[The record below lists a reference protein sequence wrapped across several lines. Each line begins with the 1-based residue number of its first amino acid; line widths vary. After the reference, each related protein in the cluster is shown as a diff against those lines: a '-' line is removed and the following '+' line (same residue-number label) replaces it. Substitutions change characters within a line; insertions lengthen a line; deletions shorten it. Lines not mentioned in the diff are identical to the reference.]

1 MTQDQIAIVG
11 LLAAALALFVW
22 NRIRF
27 DLVAVGALLAAVLLG
42 LVKADEAF
50 SGFGNPAV
58 ITVAAVLVIGRA
70 LALSGAVDRM
80 VAALARVADGRF
92 AQMVVLCSFGAL
104 LSAFMNNVGAL
115 ALVLPVAIQGARS
128 AGYSPSAILMP
139 LSFATLLGGTVT
151 LIGTPPNLLI
161 SAFREKA
168 MGEPY
173 HLFDFAPVGLA
184 LTVAGLAY
192 MLLIGWRLIPSSR
205 RGRKA
210 EEESFEISRYA
221 TEVEVTAKSKM
232 AGRSV
237 MAFEE
242 AQKGRIVVLG
252 IVRGKRRVA
261 GLIRLEHLAAG
272 DLLMVQAE
280 TQALE
285 QALGDGDIVLA
296 AERPPEAGGLRDL
309 VTAEAV
315 VPANAWIRGSSPAD
329 LELRRR
335 HGVNL
340 LAVSRHGHAVK
351 QRLRDIAIEAGDVL
365 LLQGDADTLPDT
377 LQALGCLP
385 LAQRRLTLRSRNL
398 WLPLALF
405 VAAIGATAT
414 GYVPATIAF
423 ALAVMG
429 MLAARAIPLRDLY
442 TAIDWPV
449 IVLLG
454 AMIPVGGALETT
466 GTAQLLADGIA
477 ALAQDLPPHLVLAV
491 VLAATMAVTPMLNNA
506 ATVVIMAPIVIG
518 IAQQLGLSPDPFL
531 IAVAIG
537 ASCDFLTPFGHQN
550 NTLIMGPGGYEVSDF
565 WRVGLPLDAIIIVV
579 SVLLI
584 PIVWPFTA

>member
-11 LLAAALALFVW
+11 LLAVALALFVW

-42 LVKADEAF
+42 LVEADDAF

-80 VAALARVADGRF
+80 VAALARVARGRF
-92 AQMVVLCSFGAL
+92 AQMAVLCGFGAL
-104 LSAFMNNVGAL
+104 ISAFMNNVGAL

-161 SAFREKA
+161 SAFREQA
-168 MGEPY
+168 LGAPY

-192 MLLIGWRLIPSSR
+192 MLLLGWRLIPTSR
-205 RGRKA
+205 RGRRA

-221 TEVEVTAKSKM
+221 TEVEITAKSKM

-252 IVRGKRRVA
+252 ILRGKRRVA
-261 GLIRLEHLAAG
+261 GLIRLERLEPG

-285 QALGDGDIVLA
+285 QALGEGDIVLA
-296 AERPPEAGGLRDL
+296 AEHPPETGGLRDL
-309 VTAEAV
+309 VTAEVV
-315 VPANAWIRGSSPAD
+315 VPTNAWIRGASPAD
-329 LELRRR
+329 LDLRRR

-340 LAVSRHGHAVK
+340 LAVSRHGHTVK
-351 QRLRDIAIEAGDVL
+351 QRLRDVAIEAGDVL
-365 LLQGDADTLPDT
+365 LLQGDPDTLPDT

-398 WLPLALF
+398 WLPLGLF
-405 VAAIGATAT
+405 VAAIVATAT
-414 GYVPATIAF
+414 GTVPATIAF

-429 MLAARAIPLRDLY
+429 MLAGRAIPLRDLY
-442 TAIDWPV
+442 STIDWPV
-449 IVLLG
+449 VVLLG

-477 ALAQDLPPHLVLAV
+477 AVTQGLPPHMILAV

-565 WRVGLPLDAIIIVV
+565 WRVGLPLDAVIIVV

-584 PIVWPFTA
+584 PIVWPFAP

>member
-1 MTQDQIAIVG
+1 MTQDQIAIVA

-42 LVKADEAF
+42 LVKAEDAF
-50 SGFGNPAV
+50 AGFGNPAV
-58 ITVAAVLVIGRA
+58 VTVAAVLVIGRA

-80 VAALARVADGRF
+80 VAALARVADSRF
-92 AQMVVLCSFGAL
+92 AQMAVLCGFGAL
-104 LSAFMNNVGAL
+104 ISAFMNNVGAL
-115 ALVLPVAIQGARS
+115 ALVLPVAIQGSRS

-139 LSFATLLGGTVT
+139 LSFATLLGGTIT

-168 MGEPY
+168 VGEPF

-192 MLLIGWRLIPSSR
+192 MLLLGWRLIPSSR
-205 RGRKA
+205 RGRRA

-221 TEVEVTAKSKM
+221 TEVEVTPKSRM

-242 AQKGRIVVLG
+242 TQKGRIVVLG
-252 IVRGKRRVA
+252 IVRGQRRVA
-261 GLIRLEHLAAG
+261 GLIRLEHLAPG
-272 DLLMVQAE
+272 DLLMVQAD

-285 QALGDGDIVLA
+285 QALGEGDIVLA
-296 AERPPEAGGLRDL
+296 AERPPEAGGLGSL

-315 VPANAWIRGSSPAD
+315 VPMNAWIRGSSPAALD
-329 LELRRR
+329 LRRR

-340 LAVSRHGHAVK
+340 LAVSRHGHPVK

-405 VAAIGATAT
+405 VAAIAATAT
-414 GYVPATIAF
+414 GAVDATIAF
-423 ALAVMG
+423 TLAVMG
-429 MLAARAIPLRDLY
+429 MLAVRSIPLRDLY
-442 TAIDWPV
+442 TSIDWPV
-449 IVLLG
+449 VVLLG

-565 WRVGLPLDAIIIVV
+565 WRVGLPLDAVIITV

>member
-11 LLAAALALFVW
+11 LLAVALALFVW

-42 LVKADEAF
+42 LVEADEAF

-80 VAALARVADGRF
+80 VAALARVARGRF
-92 AQMVVLCSFGAL
+92 AQMAVLCGFGAF

-161 SAFREKA
+161 SAFREQA
-168 MGEPY
+168 LGEPY
-173 HLFDFAPVGLA
+173 HLFDFTPVGLV

-192 MLLIGWRLIPSSR
+192 MLLLGWRLIPASR
-205 RGRKA
+205 HGRRA
-210 EEESFEISRYA
+210 EESFEISRYA
-221 TEVEVTAKSKM
+221 TEVEITAKSKM

-261 GLIRLEHLAAG
+261 GLIRLERLEPG

-285 QALGDGDIVLA
+285 QALGEGDIVLA
-296 AERPPEAGGLRDL
+296 AEHPPETGGLRDL
-309 VTAEAV
+309 VTAEVV
-315 VPANAWIRGSSPAD
+315 VPTNAWIRGASPAD
-329 LELRRR
+329 LDLRRR

-340 LAVSRHGHAVK
+340 LAVSRHGHTVK
-351 QRLRDIAIEAGDVL
+351 QRLRDLAIEAGDVL
-365 LLQGDADTLPDT
+365 LLQGDPETLPDT

-398 WLPLALF
+398 WLPLGLF
-405 VAAIGATAT
+405 VAAIAATAA
-414 GYVPATIAF
+414 GLLPATIAF

-429 MLAARAIPLRDLY
+429 MLAGRAIPLRDLY
-442 TAIDWPV
+442 STIDWPIV
-449 IVLLG
+449 VLLG

-477 ALAQDLPPHLVLAV
+477 ALTQGLPPHMILAV

-565 WRVGLPLDAIIIVV
+565 WRVGLPLDAIIIIV

-584 PIVWPFTA
+584 PIVWPFAP

>member
-1 MTQDQIAIVG
+1 MTQDQIAIVA
-11 LLAAALALFVW
+11 LLAATLALFVW

-42 LVKADEAF
+42 LVEADDAF

-58 ITVAAVLVIGRA
+58 VTVAAVLVIGRA

-80 VAALARVADGRF
+80 VAALARVAEGRF
-92 AQMVVLCSFGAL
+92 AQMAVLCGFGAL
-104 LSAFMNNVGAL
+104 ISAFMNNVGAL

-168 MGEPY
+168 VGEPFR
-173 HLFDFAPVGLA
+173 LFDFAPVGLA

-205 RGRKA
+205 RGRRA

-221 TEVEVTAKSKM
+221 TEVEVTPRSKM

-237 MAFEE
+237 MHFEE

-261 GLIRLEHLAAG
+261 GLIRLEHLAPG
-272 DLLMVQAE
+272 DLLMVQAD

-296 AERPPEAGGLRDL
+296 AERPPEAGGLSAL

-329 LELRRR
+329 LDLRRR

-340 LAVSRHGHAVK
+340 LAVSRHGHPVK
-351 QRLRDIAIEAGDVL
+351 QRLRDLAIEPGDVL

-385 LAQRRLTLRSRNL
+385 LAQRRLSLRSRNL

-405 VAAIGATAT
+405 IAAIGATAT

-429 MLAARAIPLRDLY
+429 MLASRAIPLRDLY
-442 TAIDWPV
+442 TSIDWPV

-477 ALAQDLPPHLVLAV
+477 ALAQDLSPHLVLAV
-491 VLAATMAVTPMLNNA
+491 VLTATMAVTPMLNNA

-584 PIVWPFTA
+584 PVVWPFTA

>member
-1 MTQDQIAIVG
+1 MTQDQIAIIG
-11 LLAAALALFVW
+11 LLAATLALFVW

-27 DLVAVGALLAAVLLG
+27 DLIAMGALLAAVLLG
-42 LVKADEAF
+42 LVKADDAF

-80 VAALARVADGRF
+80 VAILSRVAGGQF
-92 AQMVVLCSFGAL
+92 AQMAVLCGFGAL
-104 LSAFMNNVGAL
+104 ISAFMNNVGAL
-115 ALVLPVAIQGARS
+115 ALVLPVAIQGARRT
-128 AGYSPSAILMP
+128 GYSPSAILMP
-139 LSFATLLGGTVT
+139 LSFATLLGGTIT

-168 MGEPY
+168 VGEPF

-192 MLLIGWRLIPSSR
+192 MLVLGWRLIPATR
-205 RGRKA
+205 RGRQA
-210 EEESFEISRYA
+210 EEDSFEISRYA
-221 TEVEVTAKSKM
+221 TEVEITEKSKM

-242 AQKGRIVVLG
+242 AHKGRIVVLG
-252 IVRGKRRVA
+252 IVRGDHRVA
-261 GLIRLEHLAAG
+261 GLIRLEQLEPG

-285 QALGDGDIVLA
+285 QALASGDVVLA
-296 AERPPEAGGLRDL
+296 AEHPPETGGLGDL

-315 VPANAWIRGSSPAD
+315 VPANAWIRGMSPAA
-329 LELRRR
+329 LSLRRR

-340 LAVSRHGHAVK
+340 LAVSRHGHPVK
-351 QRLRDIAIEAGDVL
+351 RRLRDLEIEAGDVL
-365 LLQGDADTLPDT
+365 LLQGDPDTLPDT

-398 WLPLALF
+398 WLPLGLF
-405 VAAIGATAT
+405 IAAIAATAT
-414 GYVPATIAF
+414 GAVSATIAF

-429 MLAARAIPLRDLY
+429 MLAVRAIPLRDLY
-442 TAIDWPV
+442 TSIDWPV

-477 ALAQDLPPHLVLAV
+477 AMAQDLPPHLVLAMA
-491 VLAATMAVTPMLNNA
+491 LAATMAVTPMLNNA

-565 WRVGLPLDAIIIVV
+565 WRVGLPLDLVIITV

-584 PIVWPFTA
+584 PIVWPFTP